1 MLLYNLGY
9 IAFAQFCRR
18 HDIMTFNKEYLFFI
32 SKTPPND
39 RFMPQTIED
48 PRQGP
53 VRTYRNIF
61 ESANFSLRIQKNFS
75 TSFLNNCFADT
86 S

>member
-1 MLLYNLGY
+1 MFLYNLGY
-9 IAFAQFCRR
+9 NFCPVCRR
-18 HDIMTFNKEYLFFI
+18 RDIMTFNKKYLFFI

-53 VRTYRNIF
+53 VHTYWDIF
-61 ESANFSLRIQKNFS
+61 ESANFSLPIQKNFS
-75 TSFLNNCFADT
+75 TFFLNNCFADT